1 MPQLLG
7 HPHSHVVLHLGS
19 RQREN
24 SCTLAMSNSW
34 EDGAGSR
41 SSSVEVFP
49 VVLPPPQCFFLSVLP
64 FVPPHPTSLNSLLS
78 SQLLSTGSRYL
89 VRSDDMIETV
99 YSDRGQMLKT
109 KERRLFMLNDVLM
122 CATVSMR

>member
-7 HPHSHVVLHLGS
+7 HPHSHMVLHPGS

-34 EDGAGSR
+34 EDVAGSMEQFYGGVPR
-41 SSSVEVFP
+41 SAPFP
-49 VVLPPPQCFFLSVLP
+49 SVLLS
-64 FVPPHPTSLNSLLS
+64 FSASLCASPPSLLS

-122 CATVSMR
+122 CATVSTR